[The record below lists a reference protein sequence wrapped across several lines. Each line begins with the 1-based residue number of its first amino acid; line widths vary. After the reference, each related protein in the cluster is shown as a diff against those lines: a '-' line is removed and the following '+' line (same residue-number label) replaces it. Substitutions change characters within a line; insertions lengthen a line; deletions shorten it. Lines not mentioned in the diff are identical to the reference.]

1 MAIADRLAAAR
12 AERPA
17 LDHALRTQEHYSAVK
32 GGQQAGGMTYYGFL
46 SFFPVL
52 ALAVFVVGLLS
63 RIYPDAQSDLRQ
75 VIDDVLP
82 GIIGTREGQISL
94 ADIRTFSGWAAVIG
108 VLGVLYS
115 GLGWLSSMREALI
128 VVFEKPAFEQ
138 PNFVIGK
145 LRDLVTLATVGLT
158 LFVSVAVTGFVRGF
172 SDLLLDLVGLDTA
185 FGWLVGVITVVVGLA
200 VNALLFFLIFQML
213 ARPDIPRSSMVK
225 GAVLGAVAF
234 EVLKLLSQLLLGA
247 TKGQPAFQAFGI
259 ALILVVWINYF
270 SRVVLYAASF
280 AWTSAEA
287 RALRTEGEAPVQGPQ
302 TPPLAPHPERNG
314 RAVWARDPAASG
326 DTVADAGRRWVTPFA
341 GGAAAMLGLVAVLR
355 RGKD

>member
-1 MAIADRLAAAR
+1 MALADRLAAAR

-52 ALAVFVVGLLS
+52 ALAVFVVGLVS
-63 RIYPDAQSDLRQ
+63 RIYPDAQSDLRD

-82 GIIGTREGQISL
+82 GIIGNREGQISL

-145 LRDLVTLATVGLT
+145 LRDLLTLATVGAT

-185 FGWLVGVITVVVGLA
+185 FGWLVGLITIVVGLA

-213 ARPDIPRSSMVK
+213 ARPEVPRRSLVQ
-225 GAVLGAVAF
+225 GALLGAVTF
-234 EVLKLLSQLLLGA
+234 ELLKLLSQFLLGA
-247 TKGQPAFQAFGI
+247 TRGQPAFQAFGI

-270 SRVVLYAASF
+270 SRVVLYSASF
-280 AWTSAEA
+280 AWTTAEA
-287 RALRTEGEAPVQGPQ
+287 RALRTEGPPPVQGPQ
-302 TPPLAPHPERNG
+302 TPPLAPHPAAEH
-314 RAVWARDPAASG
+314 RAVVARGPGASPVEPAA
-326 DTVADAGRRWVTPFA
+326 RRWVTPFA

-355 RGKD
+355 RGAKD